1 MLIRIF
7 TIFLLLLPVLSWA
20 QSNEQISDELE
31 DEFTPGGS
39 DIFSDFNEDLEA
51 SQVLED
57 ERFYRYGRFFSVNL
71 GGGFTTFT
79 GNRGNAYDDNHPT
92 FHLSTQYFMDFQQ
105 AITLGVEYSK
115 HTAIFDTLTNGSQ
128 IKPYGAVQTDFT
140 RVFVGYKY
148 YIDTSDLG
156 TAITYSNPY
165 FIGRLEYWYQTNK
178 FIDRPELPK
187 DKGGGIGSGLGMG
200 LEFPVELKK
209 SYIGVEF
216 LFHVVNFFDKY
227 TQDYRRIQDDPTTTN
242 DDATV
247 AKSTYGV
254 DDLTGNVLSIMLTY
268 NFTW

>member
-1 MLIRIF
+1 MMAN
-7 TIFLLLLPVLSWA
+7 IFLIFLVLFPLGAMA
-20 QSNEQISDELE
+20 QSTEQISEELE
-31 DEFTPGGS
+31 DELNPGS

-71 GGGFTTFT
+71 GAGFTTFT

-92 FHLSTQYFMDFQQ
+92 FHLSTNYFMDFQQ
-105 AITLGVEYSK
+105 VIQIGIEYSK
-115 HTAIFDTLTNGSQ
+115 HTMVLDTATNKFQ
-128 IKPYGAVQTDFT
+128 DKKVGAVQSDMT

-148 YIDTSDLG
+148 YVDTTDLG

-178 FIDRPELPK
+178 FIDRPEFEK
-187 DKGGGIGSGLGMG
+187 QKGGGIGSGVGAG

-209 SYIGVEF
+209 SYVGVE
-216 LFHVVNFFDKY
+216 LLYHVVNFFDKY
-227 TQDYRRIQDDPTTTN
+227 TQDYRKTEPLLPDGTPN
-242 DDATV
+242 PNAPL
-247 AKSTYGV
+247 STYGF
-254 DDLTGNVLSIMLTY
+254 DDLTGNVYSIVISY

>member
-1 MLIRIF
+1 MLKNLVLLIL
-7 TIFLLLLPVLSWA
+7 FLLPLAAMA
-20 QSNEQISDELE
+20 QGLEQISEEMD
-31 DEFTPGGS
+31 DDVSGSS

-92 FHLSTQYFMDFQQ
+92 FHLSTNYFMDFQQ
-105 AITLGVEYSK
+105 AIQIGVEYSK
-115 HTAIFDTLTNGSQ
+115 HTMVLDTKTNLYRD
-128 IKPYGAVQTDFT
+128 KNVGAVQTDFT

-148 YIDTSDLG
+148 YVDTADLG

-165 FIGRLEYWYQTNK
+165 FIGRVEYWYQTNK
-178 FIDRPELPK
+178 FVDRPEFDK
-187 DKGGGIGSGLGMG
+187 QKGGGIGSGVGAG

-209 SYIGVEF
+209 AYVGVEF

-227 TQDYRRIQDDPTTTN
+227 TQDYRKVPGL
-242 DDATV
+242 AG
-247 AKSTYGV
+247 STYGFE
-254 DDLTGNVLSIMLTY
+254 DLTGNALSIIITY

>member
-1 MLIRIF
+1 MLKRILL
-7 TIFLLLLPVLSWA
+7 IFLILMPLMAAA
-20 QSNEQISDELE
+20 QSPEQISDELE
-31 DEFTPGGS
+31 DDVSGGS

-92 FHLSTQYFMDFQQ
+92 FHLSTNYFMDFQQ
-105 AITLGVEYSK
+105 AIMIGVEYSK
-115 HTAIFDTLTNGSQ
+115 HTMVLDTLTNQ
-128 IKPYGAVQTDFT
+128 YRTTKVGAVVTDMT

-148 YIDTSDLG
+148 YIDTTDLG

-178 FIDRPELPK
+178 FIDRK
-187 DKGGGIGSGLGMG
+187 DFDKQKGGGIGSGIGAG

-209 SYIGVEF
+209 SYVSIE
-216 LFHVVNFFDKY
+216 LLYHVVNFFDKF
-227 TQDYRRIQDDPTTTN
+227 TQDYRRIDPNDTT
-242 DDATV
+242 AT
-247 AKSTYGV
+247 AAQKKGSTYGF
-254 DDLTGNVLSIMLTY
+254 DDLTGNVISVIITY

>member
-1 MLIRIF
+1 MLNRIF
-7 TIFLLLLPVLSWA
+7 LILFLLIPLSAWS
-20 QSNEQISDELE
+20 QSPEQIESELGGDELS
-31 DEFTPGGS
+31 PGS

-92 FHLSTQYFMDFQQ
+92 FHLSTNYFMDFQQ
-105 AITLGVEYSK
+105 AIMIGVEYSK
-115 HTAIFDTLTNGSQ
+115 HTMILDTTTNKFPNQ
-128 IKPYGAVQTDFT
+128 QVGAVVTDMT

-148 YIDTSDLG
+148 YIDTTDLG

-178 FIDRPELPK
+178 FIDRPEFEK
-187 DKGGGIGSGLGMG
+187 QKGGGIGSGIGAG

-209 SYIGVEF
+209 SYVGVEF
-216 LFHVVNFFDKY
+216 LYHVVNFFDKF
-227 TQDYRRIQDDPTTTN
+227 TQDYRKVEPPRPN
-242 DDATV
+242 ANL
-247 AKSTYGV
+247 STYGFE
-254 DDLTGNVLSIMLTY
+254 DLTGNVLSIMITY